1 MKKRIVLVLLAIFL
15 LIVDNSF
22 APFIS
27 IKGAWPSFL
36 FIFAIAYS
44 IINGPKE
51 GMIIGIIAGLLQDIF
66 FYDGFGVNTLINM
79 IFCFTAGNIG
89 EDIWR
94 EKSLIP
100 TITVFIMTILKYLVV
115 FIIFYLLK
123 IHIDFFRGVI
133 TAFYNAIIMLV
144 IYKVIFK
151 FFNREDI
158 RRTWRF

>member
-1 MKKRIVLVLLAIFL
+1 MKKRVVLVLVSSLL
-15 LIVDNSF
+15 LIVDNSL
-22 APFIS
+22 APFMA
-27 IKGAWPSFL
+27 IKGVWPSFL

-51 GMIIGIIAGLLQDIF
+51 GMIIGIISGLLQDVF
-66 FYDGFGVNTLINM
+66 FYNGFGVNTLINM
-79 IFCFTAGNIG
+79 IFCFVAGQIG
-89 EDIWR
+89 EGVLR

-100 TITVFIMTILKYLVV
+100 IITVFIMTILKYLGV

-123 IHIDFFRGVI
+123 IHIDVFRGVGS
-133 TAFYNAIIMLV
+133 AFYNSVIMLL
-144 IYKVIFK
+144 IYRVVFK

>member
-1 MKKRIVLVLLAIFL
+1 MKKRVVLVLVSSLL
-15 LIVDNSF
+15 LIVDNSL

-51 GMIIGIIAGLLQDIF
+51 GMIIGIISGVLQDIF
-66 FYDGFGVNTLINM
+66 FYGGFGVNTLINM
-79 IFCFTAGNIG
+79 IFCFVVGHIG
-89 EDIWR
+89 EGLWR

-100 TITVFIMTILKYLVV
+100 IITVFIMTILKYLGV

-123 IHIDFFRGVI
+123 IHIDVFRGVGA
-133 TAFYNAIIMLV
+133 AFYNSVIMLF
-144 IYKVIFK
+144 IYRVVFK

>member
-1 MKKRIVLVLLAIFL
+1 MKKRVVLVLVSSLL
-15 LIVDNSF
+15 LIVDNSL

-51 GMIIGIIAGLLQDIF
+51 GMIIGILSGVLQDIF
-66 FYDGFGVNTLINM
+66 FYGGFGVNTLINM
-79 IFCFTAGNIG
+79 LLCFIAGNIG
-89 EDIWR
+89 EGVWR

-100 TITVFIMTILKYLVV
+100 TITVFIMTISKFLGV
-115 FIIFYLLK
+115 FVIFYILK
-123 IHIDFFRGVI
+123 IHIDVFRGVI
-133 TAFYNAIIMLV
+133 TAFYNSVIMLF
-144 IYKVIFK
+144 IYRVVFK

>member
-1 MKKRIVLVLLAIFL
+1 MKKRVVLVLVSSLL
-15 LIVDNSF
+15 LIVDNSL

-36 FIFAIAYS
+36 FVFAIAYS

-51 GMIIGIIAGLLQDIF
+51 GMIIGITSGVLQDIF
-66 FYDGFGVNTLINM
+66 FYGGFGVNTLINM
-79 IFCFTAGNIG
+79 LFCFMAGNIG
-89 EDIWR
+89 EGLWR

-100 TITVFIMTILKYLVV
+100 IITVFIMTILKFLGV

-123 IHIDFFRGVI
+123 IHIDVFRGVI
-133 TAFYNAIIMLV
+133 TAFYNSVIMLF
-144 IYKVIFK
+144 IYRVVFK

>member
-1 MKKRIVLVLLAIFL
+1 MKKRVVLVLVAILL
-15 LIVDNSF
+15 LIVDNSL

-27 IKGAWPSFL
+27 IKGAWPSIL

-51 GMIIGIIAGLLQDIF
+51 GMIIGITSGVLQDIF
-66 FYDGFGVNTLINM
+66 FFGGFGVNTLINM
-79 IFCFTAGNIG
+79 IICFSAGHIG
-89 EDIWR
+89 EGVWR
-94 EKSLIP
+94 DKSIIP
-100 TITVFIMTILKYLVV
+100 IITAFIMTILKYLGV

-123 IHIDFFRGVI
+123 INIDVFRGVGV
-133 TAFYNAIIMLV
+133 AFYNSVIMLL
-144 IYKVIFK
+144 IYRVVLK